1 VSQIT
6 ILLLYLIAAAAFAM
20 HRLPKF
26 SARSN
31 QLRIAAF
38 AFAIAGVI
46 VHAEFLYLHI
56 FADNGFN
63 LTLEGAVSLIGVEL
77 AIIAL
82 VAAFDPALRGVSA
95 GLLLLAAACGLFTGA
110 GGESASTETMIWQL
124 RMHVMLAMI
133 AYGFLTV
140 GAIVA
145 VYALVQERRLRAGQL
160 SAFNHLFAPLETT
173 EKLLYGVCTTG
184 FVILAI
190 AVLAGTVFI
199 ENLFVQHLAHK
210 AVLSLLAVVV
220 FGILIAG
227 HYLAGWRGKRGVYL
241 FLGGYVLLALSYFGS
256 RFVLENILGRSWG

>member
-1 VSQIT
+1 MSQIT

-26 SARSN
+26 GARSN

-38 AFAIAGVI
+38 AFALAGVI

-56 FADNGFN
+56 VSGNGFN
-63 LTLEGAVSLIGVEL
+63 LTLEGAISLVGVEL

-82 VAAFDPALRGVSA
+82 VAAFDPTLRGVSA
-95 GLLLLAAACGLFTGA
+95 GLLLLAAGCGLFTGV
-110 GGESASTETMIWQL
+110 GGVSASTETMIWQL

-145 VYALVQERRLRAGQL
+145 VYALIQERRLRAGRL
-160 SAFNHLFAPLETT
+160 SSMNHLFAPLETT
-173 EKLLYGVCTTG
+173 EKLLYGVTTAG
-184 FVILAI
+184 FVVLAI
-190 AVLAGTVFI
+190 AVLAGAVFI
-199 ENLFVQHLAHK
+199 ENLFAQHLAHK
-210 AVLSLLAVVV
+210 AVLSILAIIV

-241 FLGGYVLLALSYFGS
+241 FLGGYALLGLSYFGS